1 MKISDVIL
9 LWESYE
15 FYNEKI
21 SEVEEHTFDKLESI
35 TRFLNQDYPTLGQRK
50 RFKRQVTE
58 KVGNLSSLYSKQ
70 IDIIDNLIIFYKED
84 SNKSQIPIER
94 EMDFTQLLTLKNLT
108 VTLLYNLVNQR
119 ESILKNI

>member
-21 SEVEEHTFDKLESI
+21 SEVEEYTFDKLEAI
-35 TRFLNQDYPTLGQRK
+35 TRFLNRDYPTLGQRK

-58 KVGNLSSLYSKQ
+58 KVSNLSALYSKQ
-70 IDIIDNLIIFYKED
+70 IDILDNLIIFYKED
-84 SNKSQIPIER
+84 SNKSQMPIER

-108 VTLLYNLVNQR
+108 VTLLYNLVDQR